1 MTWWSPRWHQGCGSY
16 LGQPLPPDG
25 GRLSWSEES
34 AAAIWSP
41 LNCAAA
47 IVVAHLARACAG
59 DIFIRALRTN
69 PGMCLPC
76 FFAAS
81 CALNVIVIVVRH
93 AQHGQLSTVLR
104 ELSTPCERATTFR
117 AREEWNTFYS
127 SQGAE
132 RLRSGSPIQ
141 CMPYITTTVLRNV
154 PTAHCHAN
162 TMRNAGP
169 HRVE

>member
-1 MTWWSPRWHQGCGSY
+1 MVESPLASRVWI
-16 LGQPLPPDG
+16 LPRATVASRRGETELERRVG
-25 GRLSWSEES
+25 GRHLEPFE
-34 AAAIWSP
+34 
-41 LNCAAA
+41 LRRGHRRRT
-47 IVVAHLARACAG
+47 HLARACAG